1 MFLIFRYFLEVP
13 CIVTLGKQRYEIFI
27 IIIIDIIIIIIII
40 IISISISISIIISIN
55 YYMWVWSYRDMTSIH
70 PYLGCVT

>member
-27 IIIIDIIIIIIII
+27 IIIIDIIIIII
-40 IISISISISIIISIN
+40 SSSISISIIISIN

>member
-27 IIIIDIIIIIIII
+27 IIIIDIIIIII
-40 IISISISISIIISIN
+40 SSSISISIIISIN
-55 YYMWVWSYRDMTSIH
+55 YYM
-70 PYLGCVT
+70 